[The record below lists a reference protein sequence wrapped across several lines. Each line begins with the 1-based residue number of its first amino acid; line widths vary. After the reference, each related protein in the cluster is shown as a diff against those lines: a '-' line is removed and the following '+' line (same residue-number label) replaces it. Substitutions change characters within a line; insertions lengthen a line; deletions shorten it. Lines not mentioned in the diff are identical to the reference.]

1 MSVISLK
8 YCGRKEAFVY
18 ICSLDVE
25 LLYLRS
31 VITDNHHTIKTEI
44 NIYSFLFVKN
54 IYQLK
59 KTNDYVKTIF
69 ISYQSEWR
77 FYICYIISSQNCIRY
92 SDDESRYW

>member
-1 MSVISLK
+1 MLQQCYGAFCFRFFLFNVCYFLK
-8 YCGRKEAFVY
+8 VLCCGRKEAFVY

-59 KTNDYVKTIF
+59 KN
-69 ISYQSEWR
+69 E
-77 FYICYIISSQNCIRY
+77 
-92 SDDESRYW
+92 

>member
-8 YCGRKEAFVY
+8 YCGRKEA
-18 ICSLDVE
+18 
-25 LLYLRS
+25 
-31 VITDNHHTIKTEI
+31 TEI

-69 ISYQSEWR
+69 ISYQSESA
-77 FYICYIISSQNCIRY
+77 FLYLLYY
-92 SDDESRYW
+92 

>member
-1 MSVISLK
+1 MLQQCYGAFCFRFFLFNVCYFLK
-8 YCGRKEAFVY
+8 VLCCGRKEA
-18 ICSLDVE
+18 
-25 LLYLRS
+25 
-31 VITDNHHTIKTEI
+31 TEI

-77 FYICYIISSQNCIRY
+77 FYICYIISSQLY
-92 SDDESRYW
+92 SVF